1 MRVHLPGMPALAP
14 LLAQLRRSTLGAW
27 LAVAY
32 ALAVLAAGLAPS
44 AALAHPGLDGAL
56 LCSGLSP
63 PGPDAPEPA
72 GELTHCK
79 GCPVNPVVSGP
90 APTLHGMIVRLAVQA
105 PAVQTIIPAPPRMA
119 AFGLPQ
125 SRAPPAAALLRL

>member
-1 MRVHLPGMPALAP
+1 MRVHLPGMPAFASQLAR
-14 LLAQLRRSTLGAW
+14 LRRSTLGAW

-56 LCSGLSP
+56 LCSGLSA

-79 GCPVNPVVSGP
+79 GCPVNPVIAGP
-90 APTLHGMIVRLAVQA
+90 APTAQGMIVRLAVQA
-105 PAVQTIIPAPPRMA
+105 PAAQTIIPAPPRMA

-125 SRAPPAAALLRL
+125 SRAPPVAAPFRL

>member
-1 MRVHLPGMPALAP
+1 MRVHLPGMPAFAP
-14 LLAQLRRSTLGAW
+14 LLARLRCSALGAW

-32 ALAVLAAGLAPS
+32 TLAVLAAGLAPS

-56 LCSGLSP
+56 LCSGLSA

-79 GCPVNPVVSGP
+79 GCPVNPVIAGP
-90 APTLHGMIVRLAVQA
+90 APTLHGMIVRLAVRA
-105 PAVQTIIPAPPRMA
+105 PAVRTIIPAPPRMA